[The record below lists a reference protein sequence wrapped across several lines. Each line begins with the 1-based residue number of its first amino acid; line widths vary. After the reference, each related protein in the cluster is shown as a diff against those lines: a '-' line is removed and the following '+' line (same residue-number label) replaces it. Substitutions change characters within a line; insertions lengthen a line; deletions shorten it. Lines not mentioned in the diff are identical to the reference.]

1 LFDCVVVCRAF
12 IPESLASGH
21 GSEIPSVMM
30 LVVKN
35 QDSVVQVPAL
45 ILPAGTILMG
55 NRSIA
60 HGMVPLLMLIDALI
74 MEIFLKISDRQ
85 RMKHAVHV
93 AEGKRGDQTLHVAQ

>member
-1 LFDCVVVCRAF
+1 
-12 IPESLASGH
+12 
-21 GSEIPSVMM
+21 MM

-93 AEGKRGDQTLHVAQ
+93 AEGKRGDQTLHVSQ